1 MLNKEKINY
10 SIIDRSPNHKTNIL
24 LTNFIKYDNINTLM
38 QTPYTKPHLLRRT
51 SMIRIV
57 ICDDNPIFAST
68 LSDNIT
74 SLCAKTVP
82 EELDCRVGPVFTSA
96 ESVLSYIEVNK
107 INIIFLDIDMPKVS
121 GFDLAETISQKYPE
135 TLIIFVSAYDNFV
148 YSSFA
153 YSPFRFLRKSHLKDE
168 LPLAL
173 SKAIE
178 KCVCKSMVMSFH
190 SIDGMISI
198 RSEDIIYFECDRN
211 YYTVFCSS
219 GVKYKCRGTI
229 SSLEAKCDDNL
240 FIRIHSAY
248 IVSLEH
254 IDKIMDNNFVILS
267 NGQTLTISRR
277 RQKEFKDAYM
287 LFVRR
292 RYSK

>member
-1 MLNKEKINY
+1 
-10 SIIDRSPNHKTNIL
+10 
-24 LTNFIKYDNINTLM
+24 
-38 QTPYTKPHLLRRT
+38 
-51 SMIRIV
+51 MIRIV
-57 ICDDNPIFAST
+57 ICDDNPIFASA

-82 EELDCRVGPVFTSA
+82 DELDCRVGPVFSSA
-96 ESVLSYIEVNK
+96 ELVLAYLEINT
-107 INIIFLDIDMPKVS
+107 INIIFLDIDMPRIS
-121 GFDLAETISQKYPE
+121 GFDLAETISKKYPE

-168 LPLAL
+168 LPIAFR
-173 SKAIE
+173 KAIE
-178 KCVCKSMVMSFH
+178 KCMCKSLVLDFH
-190 SIDGMISI
+190 STDGMISI
-198 RSEDIIYFECDRN
+198 RSDDIIYFECDKN
-211 YYTVFCSS
+211 YYTVFCNS
-219 GVKYKCRGTI
+219 GTKYRCRGTI
-229 SSLEAKCDDNL
+229 NSLEEKCADSR

-248 IVSLEH
+248 IVNLEH
-254 IDKIMDNNFVILS
+254 IHKVMDNNFVILS
-267 NGQTLTISRR
+267 NGQNIAISRR